1 MGKIKLGNKHV
12 RHLAYSINDK
22 MFTVHQKKRR
32 MPNWNIKLDS
42 EIWWQAAVWYAQF
55 SSR

>member
-1 MGKIKLGNKHV
+1 MGEIKLGNKYV
-12 RHLAYSINDK
+12 RQLANSINDK

-42 EIWWQAAVWYAQF
+42 EIWWQAAVWYAQC

>member
-1 MGKIKLGNKHV
+1 MGEIKLGNKYV
-12 RHLAYSINDK
+12 RQLANSINDK

-42 EIWWQAAVWYAQF
+42 EIWWQAAVWYA
-55 SSR
+55 

>member
-1 MGKIKLGNKHV
+1 MGEIKLGNKYV
-12 RHLAYSINDK
+12 RQLANSINDK